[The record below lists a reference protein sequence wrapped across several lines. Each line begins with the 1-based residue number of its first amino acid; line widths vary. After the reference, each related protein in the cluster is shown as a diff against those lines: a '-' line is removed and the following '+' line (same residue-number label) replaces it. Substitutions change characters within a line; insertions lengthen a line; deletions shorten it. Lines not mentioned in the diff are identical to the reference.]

1 MTLWRASEADAIKG
15 RGIRDSRRAAA
26 KDSAESLG

>member
-15 RGIRDSRRAAA
+15 RGMSDSRRAAA
-26 KDSAESLG
+26 KDSAESVG